1 VDELSLFQAVRETF
15 SARFRVWHRTCSYAN
30 WPRPAVVAGR
40 ITNRV
45 VTATRENG
53 LAKNLEQEKSMTA
66 YEKTS
71 LSKATK
77 MAMISQFLG
86 FMLDAYDMALVLIM
100 APILTKLFAPPS
112 GSAAWQYLSIVIL
125 YSITMAARPVG
136 SAIFGHY
143 ADKIGRRLLLVVT
156 IAGVGFMSVLSAFLP
171 TQATAGVWAYVIF
184 SVLRFV
190 LGCFFGGEYA
200 VGHTFAIEH
209 APKRLRGA
217 IGGFI
222 QSGFPAGYVLASLVF
237 AAFSWFLGQQGML
250 DYGWRIV
257 MATGVMPVFLAL
269 YIRKNLPES
278 PEFERAKATGQ
289 IGKAPF
295 LSLFKP
301 PALWSFIQVFFF
313 MTGLFL
319 TDYAVYGFLPKI
331 LSGEGRF
338 DTSTYALIY
347 GFALFCAFIGYNVY
361 GWLSDRV
368 GRRKLTLY
376 YSVFLV
382 ALGVPTFYVLHQ
394 GAVAK
399 SIGLALAGS
408 IMAAMLKL
416 AWGIIPAYLSERFP
430 TKQRSV
436 GVGFG
441 YSSGALIGG
450 AGISLFVWWAHHI
463 PFIQAIEGDDLWLSP
478 AVILTVGAAMTF
490 ISLFYS
496 PETNDL
502 ELSQVETS
510 DFEDEVDAKAA

>member
-1 VDELSLFQAVRETF
+1 MTEYRSLPKETK
-15 SARFRVWHRTCSYAN
+15 
-30 WPRPAVVAGR
+30 
-40 ITNRV
+40 
-45 VTATRENG
+45 
-53 LAKNLEQEKSMTA
+53 L
-66 YEKTS
+66 
-71 LSKATK
+71 
-77 MAMISQFLG
+77 AMISQFLG

-100 APILTKLFAPPS
+100 SPILIKLFAHPT

-156 IAGVGFMSVLSAFLP
+156 IGGVGLMSLFSAFLP

-184 SVLRFV
+184 SILRFV

-209 APKRLRGA
+209 APTRLRGT

-222 QSGFPAGYVLASLVF
+222 QSGFPMGYVLASLVF
-237 AAFSWFLGQQGML
+237 AAFTKSLGQEAML
-250 DYGWRIV
+250 DYGWRV
-257 MATGVMPVFLAL
+257 VLATGVMPVFLAL

-278 PEFERAKATGQ
+278 PEFEKAKASGQ
-289 IGKAPF
+289 MDKAPF

-301 PALWSFIQVFFF
+301 PALWSFLQVFFF

-331 LSGEGRF
+331 LCGENKF

-347 GFALFCAFIGYNVY
+347 GFGLFCAFIGYNVY
-361 GWLSDRV
+361 GWASDRF
-368 GRRKLTLY
+368 GRRKLTLWY
-376 YSVFLV
+376 CVFLV
-382 ALGVPTFYVLHQ
+382 LFGVPTFYILQ
-394 GAVAK
+394 L
-399 SIGLALAGS
+399 SALGRNIPFALLGV
-408 IMAAMLKL
+408 IMAAALKL
-416 AWGIIPAYLSERFP
+416 AWGIVPSYLSERFP

-450 AGISLFVWWAHHI
+450 AGISLFVWWAHQI
-463 PFIQAIEGDDLWLSP
+463 PFVNAVEGDDFWLAP
-478 AVILTVGAAMTF
+478 AVVLTCGAVMTF
-490 ISLFYS
+490 LSLLYG
-496 PETNDL
+496 PETNNL
-502 ELSQVETS
+502 ELS
-510 DFEDEVDAKAA
+510 EVGGAAPEQADSRRGAA